1 MNLGMRHF
9 RAWPRSAI
17 LISAFLGMAVISC
30 GDESPECVWLQDGR
44 PEVLHELGCPAD
56 HLALSG
62 QPESAALPASRSVL
76 FMIDR
81 TDGNRIHFF
90 DSERW
95 RHFLYASERLTG
107 YADLFAFNAEMY
119 YQPGRRLLLGTLAH
133 HLGPDVFAVEIV
145 PIDKASPEMI
155 QQMYQ
160 VVSDAIKFPCDLR
173 YHPTSTALEMASR
186 LPPGVPIVTTEQL
199 FKGATYQ
206 GMHLGETVGRVK
218 RMRLEEIEKTYIS
231 RLDLVVLDRVPND
244 IPAVAGLVTGEFQT
258 PLAHVNL
265 LAEARGTPNMALSG
279 AYDDSRFVQMDGQW
293 ARLHVRADGFTL
305 SPSTAAEADEF
316 WAARRPK
323 QTQVPALDL
332 SLTGLI
338 DLDDVDATMTASV
351 GGKSA
356 NFGELRNISP
366 ALPVPDG
373 FAIPCSWY
381 VDFMKANGLDK
392 EMSALMAQA
401 QFKEDGLYR
410 MQALAAFRDRM
421 RAAPLDPAVESAIM
435 DAIDSHLSGP
445 WPVRF
450 RSSSNVEDL
459 EGFNGAG
466 LYESAS
472 YKPGDPE
479 KTIPFTLKK
488 VWASMFSTA
497 AFEEREWARIDHGRC
512 AMGVLVHRSFPDD
525 IEAANGVAVTAN
537 PFDPPPI
544 GQAAYYVNV
553 QQGAVSV
560 TNPEPGV
567 TPESFLYWKPPAG
580 QGEMTYYS
588 MSSLSVDEKVLSF
601 DEIQVLIQA
610 LRAIHNHFMKIYGT
624 MQPYG
629 MDVEFKFEL
638 PDRKL
643 VIKQARPYVF

>member
-1 MNLGMRHF
+1 MNVR
-9 RAWPRSAI
+9 PR
-17 LISAFLGMAVISC
+17 MARIVTGTVACMAALAISC
-30 GDESPECVWLQDGR
+30 AVDDPVCMWQDEGR
-44 PEVLHELGCPAD
+44 PEVLHVLGCPAD
-56 HLALSG
+56 HEALSG

-81 TDGNRIHFF
+81 TDGNKIHFF

-95 RHFLYASERLTG
+95 RHFMYASEMLTG
-107 YADLFAFNAEMY
+107 YTDLFAFNAEMY

-155 QQMYQ
+155 AQMYQ
-160 VVSDAIKFPCDLR
+160 AVKDAIRFPCDLR
-173 YHPTSTALEMASR
+173 YHPTSTALEMESR
-186 LPPGVPIVTTEQL
+186 LPPGVPVVTTAEL
-199 FKGATYQ
+199 YEGATYQ

-218 RMRLEEIEKTYIS
+218 RMRLEDLESTYVS

-279 AYDDSRFVQMDGQW
+279 AYDDPRFVEMDGQW
-293 ARLHVRADGFTL
+293 ARLLVRADGFSL
-305 SPSTAAEADEF
+305 SPSTASEADQF
-316 WAARRPK
+316 WAERRPK
-323 QTQVPALDL
+323 QTQFPALDL
-332 SLTGLI
+332 SLTDIIG
-338 DLDDVDATMTASV
+338 LDDVDASMTAAV

-356 NFGELRNISP
+356 NFGELRNITP
-366 ALPVPDG
+366 PLPVPGG

-392 EMSALMAQA
+392 EMSALMAQTK
-401 QFKEDGLYR
+401 FKEDGLYR
-410 MQALAAFRDRM
+410 MQALASFRDRM
-421 RAAPLDPAVESAIM
+421 RATPLDPGVESAILA
-435 DAIDSHLSGP
+435 AIDTHISGS
-445 WPVRF
+445 WPIRF

-472 YKPGDPE
+472 FKPGDPE
-479 KTIPFTLKK
+479 KTLAHALKK

-512 AMGVLVHRSFPDD
+512 AMGVLVHRSFPDE

-537 PFDPPPI
+537 PFDPPPM

-553 QQGAVSV
+553 QAGATSV

-588 MSSLSVDEKVLSF
+588 NSSLTGGDKVLSF
-601 DEIQVLIQA
+601 DEIQELITA
-610 LRAIHNHFMKIYGT
+610 LRAIHRHFESIYGNT
-624 MQPYG
+624 QPYG

-638 PDRKL
+638 PNREL